1 MKQHFRAVNDKQLGV
16 CLRMLY
22 AEKLQPI
29 VETVLNEKG
38 KIEFHIRINS
48 DEQTF
53 DDLNERYKILI
64 S

>member
-1 MKQHFRAVNDKQLGV
+1 MKYFLATTDKQLGV

-29 VETVLNEKG
+29 VETVMNGKG
-38 KIEFHIRINS
+38 KIEFHVHVTVGDNYRK
-48 DEQTF
+48 E
-53 DDLNERYKILI
+53 LEERYNILI

>member
-1 MKQHFRAVNDKQLGV
+1 MNSFLARNDKQLGI

-22 AEKLQPI
+22 ADGFQGV
-29 VETVLNEKG
+29 VETVKNDKN
-38 KIEFHIRINS
+38 KIEFHISIDS

-53 DDLNERYKILI
+53 RLLEERYETLI